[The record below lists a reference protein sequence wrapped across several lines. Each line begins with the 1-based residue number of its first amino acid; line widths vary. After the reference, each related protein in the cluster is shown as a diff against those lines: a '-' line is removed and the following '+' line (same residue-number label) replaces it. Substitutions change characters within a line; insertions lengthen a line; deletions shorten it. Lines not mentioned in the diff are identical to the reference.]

1 MHQPR
6 TDLTAAFDDP
16 ATREQTVDRFHQLY
30 YQSGEQTWKRTRWLG
45 VRLLKCPLDL
55 WIYQELLF
63 ELRPDVIVECGTYQ
77 GGSALFLASICD
89 LLNHGRVCSI
99 DVLRQPEC
107 PVHER
112 IEYLIG
118 SSTSE
123 AVLTMV
129 RERIHPGE
137 RPLVILDSD
146 HRKAHVLAELKA
158 YAPLIPPGGY
168 LIVEDSNINGHP
180 VFAEYGPGPTEALIE
195 FLAEHPEFE
204 SDREREKLLLTF
216 NPRGYLRRR

>member
-6 TDLTAAFDDP
+6 TDLSSGFDDP
-16 ATREQTVDRFHQLY
+16 VTREQTVDRFHQLY
-30 YQSGEQTWKRTRWLG
+30 YESGEQTWKHTHWLG

-89 LLNHGRVCSI
+89 LLNHGRVCTI
-99 DVLRQPEC
+99 DVVRQPEC
-107 PVHER
+107 PAHPR
-112 IEYLIG
+112 IEYLTG

-123 AVLTMV
+123 AVQAMV

-146 HRKAHVLAELKA
+146 HQGAHVRAELEA
-158 YAPLIPPGGY
+158 YAPLILPGGY
-168 LIVEDSNINGHP
+168 LIVEDTNINGHP
-180 VFAEYGPGPTEALIE
+180 VVADYGPGPMEALVE

-204 SDREREKLLLTF
+204 SDREREKLFLTF